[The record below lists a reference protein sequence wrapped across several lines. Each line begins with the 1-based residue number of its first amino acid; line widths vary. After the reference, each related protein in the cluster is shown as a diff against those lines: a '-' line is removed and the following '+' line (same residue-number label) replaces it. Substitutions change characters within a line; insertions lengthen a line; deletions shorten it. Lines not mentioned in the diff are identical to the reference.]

1 MSIPP
6 IEEALLEHAKVEK
19 LAERARLEP
28 MPHKRRPIAD
38 DPSALKDPPRQR
50 RGSGIEKDQINL
62 VRPKVCSHS
71 RQETRQ
77 LFNRILSVLKV
88 HGHVHVAQRR
98 EPSDAGPTEQ
108 VRKKDAGTP
117 IKNRPER
124 RKTLFDVPRERLVT
138 DHVGR

>member
-6 IEEALLEHAKVEK
+6 IEEALLEQAKVEK
-19 LAERARLEP
+19 LAERPRLEP
-28 MPHKRRPIAD
+28 MPHKGRPIAD
-38 DPSALKDPPRQR
+38 DPSALKDPSRQR
-50 RGSGIEKDQINL
+50 RGSGIEKDQINF

-77 LFNRILSVLKV
+77 LLNRIPRVLKV
-88 HGHVHVAQRR
+88 HGHVHVAQRC
-98 EPSDAGPTEQ
+98 EPADAGPTEQ

-117 IKNRPER
+117 IKNHPER
-124 RKTLFDVPRERLVT
+124 RKTVFDVSRERLVT